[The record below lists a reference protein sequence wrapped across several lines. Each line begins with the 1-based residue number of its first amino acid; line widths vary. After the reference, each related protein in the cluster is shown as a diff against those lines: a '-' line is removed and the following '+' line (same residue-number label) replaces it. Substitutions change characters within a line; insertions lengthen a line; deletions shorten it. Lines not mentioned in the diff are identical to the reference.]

1 MAQADRPVIGKAPR
15 AVGLTFA
22 GVALALLAAALVSV
36 FLVVRFV
43 DAEGDRDLR
52 AWQIRLGIVADS
64 RAEAVTSWIES
75 QYATLTAL
83 AENASLQIYMTEL
96 SLARGDPTKTTA
108 AAAQA
113 GYLRNLL
120 AVTAA
125 RGGFTGK
132 ALGPDVPAN
141 VKRVGVAGVALLD
154 MQGRIL
160 VATPDMPPLEG
171 RLRAFV
177 AGMAPGARALAGPY
191 VGPSGSPSMAF
202 AVPVFAVQGD
212 QVASQQVGVAI
223 GVKEIGRDLYPLLR
237 QPGSTEKTAETLL
250 VRSDGTVVEYLSPLA
265 DGTAP
270 LSLKMALN
278 TPDSAEAFALSV
290 PGGFAIKTD
299 YRDHKVL
306 VTGRALQP
314 APWTLVEKVDR
325 AEALGESDARSAR
338 LLTLFVLAIAVVTAA
353 MFAAWWYA
361 SSRRA
366 REAATGYR
374 DLAARHAAQEQF
386 LRLVT
391 DSQPNGIF
399 ILNDA
404 DGSLRFA
411 NRAIAR
417 QAGVAAEDLVGK
429 AAAGVFGPEA
439 ARRYR
444 AKSRLAREARAAVST
459 LDRVGEGDKL
469 RVLRTEYIPLP
480 VSAHEPAGVLVVESD
495 ISEAVTER
503 ERRERTL
510 RQLVRIL
517 VAAVDR
523 RDPYSANHSVRVG
536 WLARAVAE
544 EMDLGNVLADTV
556 EIAGNLM
563 NLGKILVPAELLTKT
578 GSLSADELRRVRES
592 IQTTAELISGIEF
605 NGPVAETLRQ
615 SQEHVDGSGWPR
627 GLKGDEIVVTARI
640 VAVVNAFVAMVSP
653 RSYRAGVGIDEA
665 IATLF
670 AGVGKTF
677 DRAVVAALV
686 NYMDNRGGRDR
697 WAGLDALPAAG

>member
-1 MAQADRPVIGKAPR
+1 MAQADQSVIGKAPR

-22 GVALALLAAALVSV
+22 GVALALLAAALVGV
-36 FLVVRFV
+36 LLVVRFV
-43 DAEGDRDLR
+43 DAERDRDLR

-96 SLARGDPTKTTA
+96 SLARGDPTKATD

-132 ALGPDVPAN
+132 PLGPDVAAN
-141 VKRVGVAGVALLD
+141 VQRVGVAGVALID
-154 MQGRIL
+154 MSGRIL
-160 VATPDMPPLEG
+160 VATADMPPLEG
-171 RLRAFV
+171 KLRAFV
-177 AGMAPGARALAGPY
+177 AGAAPGARALAGPY
-191 VGPSGSPSMAF
+191 AGPSGNPSMAF
-202 AVPVFAVQGD
+202 AVPIFAVQGD
-212 QVASQQVGVAI
+212 SLASRQVGLAI
-223 GVKEIGRDLYPLLR
+223 GVKEIGRDLYPLLH

-250 VRSDGTVVEYLSPLA
+250 VRSDGTVVEYISPLA

-278 TPDSAEAFALSV
+278 TPDSAEGFALSV
-290 PGGFAIKTD
+290 PGGFAVKMD
-299 YRDHKVL
+299 YRDHEVL

-314 APWTLVEKVDR
+314 APWTVVQKVDR
-325 AEALGESDARSAR
+325 AEALGESDARHAR
-338 LLTLFVLAIAVVTAA
+338 LLALFVLAIAVVTAA
-353 MFAAWWYA
+353 MLAAWWYG

-374 DLAARHAAQEQF
+374 DLAARHEAQEQF

-404 DGSLRFA
+404 DGCLRFA

-417 QAGVAAEDLVGK
+417 LAGVPAEDLIGK
-429 AAAGVFGPEA
+429 SAASVFGPEA

-444 AKSRLAREARAAVST
+444 AKSRLAGEARATVST

-480 VSAHEPAGVLVVESD
+480 ASAHDPAGVLVVESD
-495 ISEAVTER
+495 ISGAVTER

-536 WLARAVAE
+536 WLARAIAE
-544 EMDLGNVLADTV
+544 EMDLGGVTADTV

-578 GSLSADELRRVRES
+578 GSLNADEMRRVRDS

-605 NGPVAETLRQ
+605 DGPVADTLRQ
-615 SQEHVDGSGWPR
+615 FQEHVDGSGWPR
-627 GLKGDEIVVTARI
+627 GLKGAEILISARI
-640 VAVVNAFVAMVSP
+640 IAVANAFVAMVSP
-653 RSYRAGVGIDEA
+653 RSYRAGIGIDEA
-665 IATLF
+665 AAQLF
-670 AGVGKTF
+670 SGVGKTF
-677 DRAVVAALV
+677 DRGVVAALV

-697 WAGLDALPAAG
+697 WAGLDALPAAE